1 MLSILGR
8 APVRAG
14 TAFVDHTPDTAPP
27 GSRRHMEATVRHL
40 GFLPSA
46 MARLAASPELL
57 DGFQRLTALF
67 DGTTLDP
74 VAREVVVMT
83 VVTRNECHIC
93 VAMHSGRLRKLGADE
108 ELIAALAGQRPL
120 ADQQLEAVR
129 QFTLAVLATAG
140 AVDDTTLDAFLAHG
154 YTTRNALEVVLGIGT
169 YTLSTL
175 ANRLTRAP
183 LDPQLTAV

>member
-1 MLSILGR
+1 MVHPSLETG
-8 APVRAG
+8 
-14 TAFVDHTPDTAPP
+14 
-27 GSRRHMEATVRHL
+27 HL

-46 MARLAASPELL
+46 TARLAGSPQLL
-57 DGFQRLTALF
+57 EGFQKLTALF

-93 VAMHSGRLRKLGADE
+93 VAMHSGKLRKLGADG
-108 ELIAALAGQRPL
+108 ELIAALGERRVL
-120 ADQQLEAVR
+120 ADQRLEAVR
-129 QFTLAVLATAG
+129 QFTLAVLASAG
-140 AVDDTTLDAFLAHG
+140 DVADADLDAFLAHG
-154 YTTRNALEVVLGIGT
+154 HTARNALEVVLGIGT

-183 LDPQLTAV
+183 LDPQLAAL

>member
-1 MLSILGR
+1 MR
-8 APVRAG
+8 ARVS
-14 TAFVDHTPDTAPP
+14 TTFVDHTPDTAPP
-27 GSRRHMEATVRHL
+27 GSRRLMEATARHL

-46 MARLAASPELL
+46 TARLAGSPQLL
-57 DGFQRLTALF
+57 EGFQKLTALF

-93 VAMHSGRLRKLGADE
+93 VAMHSGKLRKLGADG
-108 ELIAALAGQRPL
+108 ELIAALGERRAL
-120 ADQQLEAVR
+120 ADQRLEAVR
-129 QFTLAVLATAG
+129 QFTLAVLASAG
-140 AVDDTTLDAFLAHG
+140 DVADADLDAFLAHG
-154 YTTRNALEVVLGIGT
+154 HTARNALEVVLGIGT

-183 LDPQLTAV
+183 LDPQLAAL